1 MTFAMSSHRPIS
13 VLLLVMR
20 PLLALLLLSPLSS
33 PFASS
38 LSNGLALTPPM
49 GWSTWNVFECAYTEV
64 ELREVAQAL
73 VSSGLAAAG
82 YRSFNIDD
90 CWMADQRTADG
101 QLTYNT
107 TKFPNGMKAFGDYL
121 HSLNL
126 SLGLYSS
133 SGPAT
138 CQGFPGSEG
147 FEAQD
152 AKTLSEW
159 GTDFFKLDACYQ
171 FNVTARQRS
180 FEAMRDGLAAAG
192 RPVVFSCS
200 TPELILKSHNPEHP
214 SVWGPT
220 TCNMARIQWDIYDG
234 WESTLELLRAAQ
246 NIAHA
251 SGPGYWNDLDILT
264 VGQGGQSYDESD

>member
-1 MTFAMSSHRPIS
+1 
-13 VLLLVMR
+13 VV
-20 PLLALLLLSPLSS
+20 LLLLSPLLS

-38 LSNGLALTPPM
+38 LNNGLALTPPL
-49 GWSTWNVFECAYTEV
+49 GWSTWNVFECQYTETD
-64 ELREVAQAL
+64 LREVAEAL

-90 CWMADQRTADG
+90 CWMADERTADG
-101 QLTYNT
+101 QLTYNS
-107 TKFPNGMKAFGDYL
+107 TKFPNGMAAFGDYL

-138 CQGFPGSEG
+138 CQGYPGSEG

-152 AKTLSEW
+152 AKTLASW

-171 FNVTARQRS
+171 FNVSARQRS
-180 FEAMRDGLAAAG
+180 FEAMRDGLQATG

-200 TPELILKSHNPEHP
+200 TPELILKVHNPEHP
-214 SVWGPT
+214 SVWGPD
-220 TCNMARIQWDIYDG
+220 TCNMARIQWVRH
-234 WESTLELLRAAQ
+234 SAMKPSRAQQPAS
-246 NIAHA
+246 IA
-251 SGPGYWNDLDILT
+251 
-264 VGQGGQSYDESD
+264 